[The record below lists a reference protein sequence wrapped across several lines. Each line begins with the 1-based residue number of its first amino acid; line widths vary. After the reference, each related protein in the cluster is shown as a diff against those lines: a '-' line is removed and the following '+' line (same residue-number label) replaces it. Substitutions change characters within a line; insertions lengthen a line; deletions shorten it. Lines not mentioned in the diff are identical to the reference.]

1 MDKELLKIAI
11 LRNLFVLNLREQGGQ
26 ASGTA
31 QALRE
36 KLDCQVWN
44 AYRFNVQDFELCLQ
58 DCLEMK
64 FIEEVNQ
71 PNSGGDGIWNI
82 KFTPKGE
89 AFAESIYVQ
98 FYIEDKGLIR

>member
-11 LRNLFVLNLREQGGQ
+11 LRNLFALNLREQGGQ
-26 ASGTA
+26 AHGAT
-31 QALRE
+31 QTLQGR
-36 KLDCQVWN
+36 LNCQSWN

-64 FIEEVNQ
+64 LIEEVNQ
-71 PNSGGDGIWNI
+71 PDNGGDGIWNI